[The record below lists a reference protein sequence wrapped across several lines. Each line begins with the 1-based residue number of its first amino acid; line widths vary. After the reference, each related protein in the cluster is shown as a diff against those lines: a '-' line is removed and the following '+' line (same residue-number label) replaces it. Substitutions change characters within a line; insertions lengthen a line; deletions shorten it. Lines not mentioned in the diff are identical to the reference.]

1 MGRKIKVYQTEE
13 YVTYIVREPLT
24 IDLDDYPE
32 LEGMSNEEII
42 ILTEDFAK
50 DYMKKYDDSHSFE
63 HAMRVKNMATTL
75 AISEN
80 LNEEQIFIIQL
91 AALTHDINDS
101 KYSNNNEDTQENV
114 LRGFFNNLID
124 DKSILEN
131 IIDIACNVSLS
142 LELAKTSS
150 SPKSIELDCVRDA
163 DRIDSLGAIGI
174 SRYFT
179 YGIVNKQSNISS
191 IIDNIENRTN
201 ILMNNINT
209 DMGKKISTDKYRIIR
224 MFIEDYRNT
233 MLYQELS

>member
-1 MGRKIKVYQTEE
+1 MDIA
-13 YVTYIVREPLT
+13 L
-24 IDLDDYPE
+24 
-32 LEGMSNEEII
+32 SNEEII

-50 DYMKKYDDSHSFE
+50 DYMKNYDDSHSFE
-63 HAMRVKNMATTL
+63 HVIRVKNMATTL

-80 LNEEQIFIIQL
+80 LSEEQIFIIQL

-101 KYSNNNEDTQENV
+101 KYSNNNDDTQENI
-114 LRGFFNNLID
+114 LRVFFNNLID
-124 DKSILEN
+124 DRDKIEN
-131 IIDIACNVSLS
+131 IIRIACNVSLS
-142 LELAKTSS
+142 VELANNNAK
-150 SPKSIELDCVRDA
+150 PFLYKSIELDCVRDA

-179 YGIVNKQSNISS
+179 FGIVKKQSNISS

-209 DMGKKISTDKYRIIR
+209 DMGKKISREKYKIIR
-224 MFIEDYRNT
+224 MFIDDYRNT

>member
-1 MGRKIKVYQTEE
+1 MDVA
-13 YVTYIVREPLT
+13 L
-24 IDLDDYPE
+24 
-32 LEGMSNEEII
+32 SNEEII

-50 DYMKKYDDSHSFE
+50 DYMKNYDDSHSFE
-63 HAMRVKNMATTL
+63 HVMRVKNMATTL

-80 LNEEQIFIIQL
+80 LSEEQIFIIQL

-101 KYSNNNEDTQENV
+101 KYSNNNDDTQENI
-114 LRGFFNNLID
+114 LRVFFNNLID
-124 DKSILEN
+124 DCDKIEN
-131 IIDIACNVSLS
+131 IIRIACNVSLS
-142 LELAKTSS
+142 LELANTNNDTKPSS
-150 SPKSIELDCVRDA
+150 SYKSIELDCVRDA

-179 YGIVNKQSNISS
+179 FGIVKKQSNISS
-191 IIDNIENRTN
+191 IIENIENRTN

-209 DMGKKISTDKYRIIR
+209 DMGKKISREKYKIIR

>member
-1 MGRKIKVYQTEE
+1 MDSYGLI
-13 YVTYIVREPLT
+13 EPVGIALT
-24 IDLDDYPE
+24 
-32 LEGMSNEEII
+32 NEEII

-142 LELAKTSS
+142 HELAKTSS
-150 SPKSIELDCVRDA
+150 SYKSIELDCVRDA

-224 MFIEDYRNT
+224 MFIEDYRDT
-233 MLYQELS
+233 MFYQSL

>member
-1 MGRKIKVYQTEE
+1 VIGFIILYTIYNMDSYGLI
-13 YVTYIVREPLT
+13 EPVGIALT
-24 IDLDDYPE
+24 
-32 LEGMSNEEII
+32 NEEII

-50 DYMKKYDDSHSFE
+50 DYMKKYDDSHSFD
-63 HAMRVKNMATTL
+63 HAMRVKNIATTL

-142 LELAKTSS
+142 HELAKTSS
-150 SPKSIELDCVRDA
+150 SYKSIELDCVRDA

-224 MFIEDYRNT
+224 MFIEDYRDT
-233 MLYQELS
+233 MFYQSL

>member
-1 MGRKIKVYQTEE
+1 MDTMGSAGATRIS
-13 YVTYIVREPLT
+13 L
-24 IDLDDYPE
+24 
-32 LEGMSNEEII
+32 SNEEII

-131 IIDIACNVSLS
+131 IIEIACNVSLS
-142 LELAKTSS
+142 LELAKPSS

-179 YGIVNKQSNISS
+179 YGIVNKQSNINS

-209 DMGKKISTDKYRIIR
+209 DMGKKISIDKYIIIR

>member
-1 MGRKIKVYQTEE
+1 MDSYGLI
-13 YVTYIVREPLT
+13 EPVGIALT
-24 IDLDDYPE
+24 
-32 LEGMSNEEII
+32 NEEII

-50 DYMKKYDDSHSFE
+50 DYMKKYDDSHSFD

-80 LNEEQIFIIQL
+80 LNEKQIFIIQL

-114 LRGFFNNLID
+114 LRGFFDNLID

-131 IIDIACNVSLS
+131 IIEIACNVSLS

-150 SPKSIELDCVRDA
+150 SPKSIELDCVKDA

-209 DMGKKISTDKYRIIR
+209 DMGKKISIDKYRIIR

>member
-1 MGRKIKVYQTEE
+1 VIGFIILYTIYNMDSYGLI
-13 YVTYIVREPLT
+13 EPVGIALT
-24 IDLDDYPE
+24 
-32 LEGMSNEEII
+32 NEEII

-50 DYMKKYDDSHSFE
+50 DYMKKYDDSHSFD

-80 LNEEQIFIIQL
+80 LNEKQIFIIQL

-142 LELAKTSS
+142 HELAKTSS
-150 SPKSIELDCVRDA
+150 SYKSIELDCVRDA

-224 MFIEDYRNT
+224 MFIEDYRDT
-233 MLYQELS
+233 MFYQSL

>member
-1 MGRKIKVYQTEE
+1 MDTMRSARIA
-13 YVTYIVREPLT
+13 L
-24 IDLDDYPE
+24 
-32 LEGMSNEEII
+32 SNEEII

-101 KYSNNNEDTQENV
+101 KYSNNNDDTQENV
-114 LRGFFNNLID
+114 LRDFFNNLID

-131 IIDIACNVSLS
+131 IIEIACNVSLS
-142 LELAKTSS
+142 LELTKTSS

>member
-1 MGRKIKVYQTEE
+1 M
-13 YVTYIVREPLT
+13 YVSAIYNMDTTGSAGSAGSAARISL
-24 IDLDDYPE
+24 
-32 LEGMSNEEII
+32 SNEEII

-101 KYSNNNEDTQENV
+101 KYSNNNDDTQENV
-114 LRGFFNNLID
+114 LRGFFDNLID

-150 SPKSIELDCVRDA
+150 SPKSIELDCVKDA

>member
-1 MGRKIKVYQTEE
+1 MDTTGSAGAAGSAGSVGAARIA
-13 YVTYIVREPLT
+13 L
-24 IDLDDYPE
+24 
-32 LEGMSNEEII
+32 SNEEII

-50 DYMKKYDDSHSFE
+50 DYMKKYDDSHSFD

-80 LNEEQIFIIQL
+80 LNEKQIFIIQL

-114 LRGFFNNLID
+114 LRGFFDNLID

-142 LELAKTSS
+142 LELTKPTSS
-150 SPKSIELDCVRDA
+150 YKSIELNCVRDA

-209 DMGKKISTDKYRIIR
+209 DMGKKITIDKYRIIR

>member
-1 MGRKIKVYQTEE
+1 VITFILLYANYNMDATGAAGIF
-13 YVTYIVREPLT
+13 L
-24 IDLDDYPE
+24 
-32 LEGMSNEEII
+32 SNEEII

-50 DYMKKYDDSHSFE
+50 DYMKKYDDSHSFD
-63 HAMRVKNMATTL
+63 HAMRVKNIATIL

-80 LNEEQIFIIQL
+80 LNEKQIFIIQL

-142 LELAKTSS
+142 HELAKTSS
-150 SPKSIELDCVRDA
+150 SYKSIELDCVRDA

>member
-1 MGRKIKVYQTEE
+1 MDVA
-13 YVTYIVREPLT
+13 L
-24 IDLDDYPE
+24 
-32 LEGMSNEEII
+32 SNEEII

-50 DYMKKYDDSHSFE
+50 DYMKNYDDSHSFE
-63 HAMRVKNMATTL
+63 HVMRVKNMATTL

-80 LNEEQIFIIQL
+80 LSEEQIFIIQL

-101 KYSNNNEDTQENV
+101 KYSNNKDDTQENI
-114 LRGFFNNLID
+114 LRAFFNNLID
-124 DKSILEN
+124 DRDKIEN
-131 IIDIACNVSLS
+131 IIRIACNVSLS
-142 LELAKTSS
+142 VELANTNNDTKPSS
-150 SPKSIELDCVRDA
+150 SYKSIELDCVRDA

-179 YGIVNKQSNISS
+179 FGIVKKQSNISS

-209 DMGKKISTDKYRIIR
+209 DMGKKISREKYKIIR
-224 MFIEDYRNT
+224 MFIDDYRNT

>member
-1 MGRKIKVYQTEE
+1 MDSYGLI
-13 YVTYIVREPLT
+13 EPVGIALT
-24 IDLDDYPE
+24 
-32 LEGMSNEEII
+32 NEEII
-42 ILTEDFAK
+42 ILTENFAK
-50 DYMKKYDDSHSFE
+50 DYMKKYDDSHSFD

-142 LELAKTSS
+142 HELAKTSS
-150 SPKSIELDCVRDA
+150 SYKSIELDCVRDA

-224 MFIEDYRNT
+224 MFIEDYRDT
-233 MLYQELS
+233 MFYQSL

>member
-1 MGRKIKVYQTEE
+1 VIGFIILYTIYNMDSYGLI
-13 YVTYIVREPLT
+13 EPVGIALT
-24 IDLDDYPE
+24 
-32 LEGMSNEEII
+32 NEEII

-50 DYMKKYDDSHSFE
+50 DYMKKYDDSHSFD

-142 LELAKTSS
+142 HELAKTSS
-150 SPKSIELDCVRDA
+150 SYKSIELDCVRDA

-224 MFIEDYRNT
+224 MFIEDYRDT
-233 MLYQELS
+233 MFYQSL

>member
-1 MGRKIKVYQTEE
+1 MDSYGLI
-13 YVTYIVREPLT
+13 EPVGIALT
-24 IDLDDYPE
+24 
-32 LEGMSNEEII
+32 NEEII

-50 DYMKKYDDSHSFE
+50 DYMKKYDDSHSFD
-63 HAMRVKNMATTL
+63 HAMRVKNIATIL

-80 LNEEQIFIIQL
+80 LNEKQIFIIQL

-142 LELAKTSS
+142 HELAKTSS
-150 SPKSIELDCVRDA
+150 SYKSIELDCVRDA

-209 DMGKKISTDKYRIIR
+209 DMGKKISIDKYRIIR

>member
-1 MGRKIKVYQTEE
+1 MDTMGSARSARIS
-13 YVTYIVREPLT
+13 L
-24 IDLDDYPE
+24 
-32 LEGMSNEEII
+32 SNEEII